1 MTPRHLYLHYVTRT
15 SGELRLGIGRDE
27 LAELV
32 EAERRRGLRAAS
44 LAAPFD
50 PGTFTLS
57 FDDAHVSIRDH
68 AAPVLATLGVPATLF
83 VPTGFVGTS
92 ERFLGW
98 DDLRALRDAGWTIGA
113 HSVTHT
119 RPRWR
124 LYDEDEAAHATRL
137 RTEALRSREE
147 LQRRLGV
154 DVTQYA
160 YPFGEDPPI
169 AREAVRAAGFARAF
183 TVRGSLD
190 WSGDPLSIPRLDALA
205 ERRAKLEKKSPH
217 EASEDSGD
225 RSSNRSGADASGE
238 RSGADRS
245 SDGSGGEGSPDLP
258 TAISVVVPAYER
270 AEILAEVVTRLA
282 SQSYPKDRYEV
293 LVVDDGS
300 QSDLR
305 PIFAEMPENVR
316 LLRPKGVDATF
327 RAGQARQYGADQARF
342 DHLAFLDADVAVGP
356 DFLWHL
362 DWVHREPST
371 VVLGYLSGYNL
382 HDLGFVHTLDEVRGR
397 DLDELAVIPDRSRE
411 PTLRACLDNLDW
423 LSDPWAL
430 CYTGNLSLPK
440 SLLTRIDGFARD
452 FTGWGLED
460 VDLGLRLHR
469 TGARFVF
476 SRWAFGAHLVD
487 LDEPTPRN
495 PFRKSRPTYED
506 FDGYLQNLALLARRV
521 DDIPSDTART
531 DAGTD
536 ARADAYAV
544 TLRAFVERSRHDVE
558 ETCARPST
566 VGIEHGGASRF
577 RSRHHE
583 LLHRAQPGGV
593 PTEELLDRVAYA
605 AKVGARSIYLLGGE
619 PAEHDGFLSVLQA
632 AKATGAWVSMQTLGH
647 AFAQDDL
654 AERARA
660 AGLDGVVIVVAAFD
674 AGVHDALHEPGAY
687 EAFLAG
693 YEALRAAKIELAA
706 RVIVDERSVTH
717 LRSTIARLRVDG
729 VKIDEVC
736 VALASGDERDAPSEV
751 SESLEAAVRA
761 EGFEP
766 VPARP

>member
-68 AAPVLATLGVPATLF
+68 AVPVLAALGVPATLF

-92 ERFLGW
+92 PRFLGW

-137 RTEALRSREE
+137 RTEASRSREE

-217 EASEDSGD
+217 EASEDRSSD
-225 RSSNRSGADASGE
+225 RSSDPSS
-238 RSGADRS
+238 ADRS
-245 SDGSGGEGSPDLP
+245 SDGSSGERSPEVP

-305 PIFAEMPENVR
+305 PIFAEMPDNVR

-362 DWVHREPST
+362 DWVHRREPST

-382 HDLGFVHTLDEVRGR
+382 HDLGFVHTLDDVRGR

-469 TGARFVF
+469 AGARFVF

-506 FDGYLQNLALLARRV
+506 FDGYLRNLALLARRA
-521 DDIPSDTART
+521 DDIPTVDSRADPRSDT
-531 DAGTD
+531 
-536 ARADAYAV
+536 YAE
-544 TLRAFVERSRHDVE
+544 TLRAFVERSRHDVD

-619 PAEHDGFLSVLQA
+619 PAEHDGFSKVLQA

-647 AFAQDDL
+647 AFAHDDL

-660 AGLDGVVIVVAAFD
+660 AGLDGAVIVVTAFD
-674 AGVHDALHEPGAY
+674 VDVHDALHEPGAY

-693 YEALRAAKIELAA
+693 YEALRATKIELAA

-717 LRSTIARLRVDG
+717 LRSTIARLRADG
-729 VKIDEVC
+729 VKIDDVC
-736 VALASGDERDAPSEV
+736 VAQPADDPSLASA
-751 SESLEAAVRA
+751 LEAAVRA

>member
-1 MTPRHLYLHYVTRT
+1 MTPRHLYLHYVTRA
-15 SGELRLGIGRDE
+15 SGELRLGLARDE

-32 EAERRRGLRAAS
+32 ETERRRGLRAAS
-44 LAAPFD
+44 LAAPFE

-57 FDDAHVSIRDH
+57 FDDAHVSIREH
-68 AAPVLATLGVPATLF
+68 AAPVLSSLGVPATLF
-83 VPTGFVGTS
+83 VPTGYVGTS
-92 ERFLGW
+92 PRFLGW

-119 RPRWR
+119 RPAWR
-124 LYDEDEAAHATRL
+124 LYDEDEVAHASRL
-137 RTEALRSREE
+137 RDEAARSREE
-147 LQRRLGV
+147 LERRLGI
-154 DVTQYA
+154 DVTLYA

-190 WSGDPLSIPRLDALA
+190 WSGDPLSIPRLDALF
-205 ERRAKLEKKSPH
+205 ERR
-217 EASEDSGD
+217 
-225 RSSNRSGADASGE
+225 E
-238 RSGADRS
+238 RHAP
-245 SDGSGGEGSPDLP
+245 PDERP

-282 SQSYPKDRYEV
+282 SQTYPKDRYEV
-293 LVVDDGS
+293 VVVDDGS
-300 QSDLR
+300 ESDLS

-316 LLRPKGVDATF
+316 LLRPKGVDGTF

-342 DHLAFLDADVAVGP
+342 DHLAFLDADVVVGP

-362 DWVHREPST
+362 DWVHRREPST

-382 HDLGFVHTLDEVRGR
+382 HDLGFVHTLDDVRGR

-423 LSDPWAL
+423 LSDPWTL

-440 SLLTRIDGFARD
+440 ALLARIDGFARD

-460 VDLGLRLHR
+460 VDLGYRLHR
-469 TGARFVF
+469 AGARFAF

-487 LDEPTPRN
+487 VHEPTPRN
-495 PFRKSRPTYED
+495 PFRKARPTLGD
-506 FDGYLQNLALLARRV
+506 FDGYLRNLALLERRASEG
-521 DDIPSDTART
+521 SDEE
-531 DAGTD
+531 
-536 ARADAYAV
+536 
-544 TLRAFVERSRHDVE
+544 LRAFVERSRHDVD

-566 VGIEHGGASRF
+566 VGIELGGASRV
-577 RSRHHE
+577 RSRHHA
-583 LLHRAQPGGV
+583 LLHRMQPGGV

-619 PAEHDGFLSVLQA
+619 PAEHDGFLRVLRA

-647 AFAQDDL
+647 AFAREAL
-654 AERARA
+654 AEEARQ
-660 AGLDGVVIVVAAFD
+660 AGLDGAVVVVTAFD
-674 AGVHDALHEPGAY
+674 ATIHDALHEPQEGSAY
-687 EAFLAG
+687 VAFLAG
-693 YEALRAAKIELAA
+693 YEALRASTIELAA
-706 RVIVDERSVTH
+706 RVLVDERSVEALPAT
-717 LRSTIARLRVDG
+717 LARLRADG

-736 VALASGDERDAPSEV
+736 VTDP
-751 SESLEAAVRA
+751 SLEAAVRA